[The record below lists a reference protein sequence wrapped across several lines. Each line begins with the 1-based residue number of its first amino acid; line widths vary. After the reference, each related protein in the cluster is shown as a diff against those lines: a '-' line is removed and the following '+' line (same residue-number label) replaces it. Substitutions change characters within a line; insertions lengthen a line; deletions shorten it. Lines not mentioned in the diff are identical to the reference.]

1 MSEQLRSITIKTG
14 IVRRLAKELNM
25 YRDEE
30 KKEKEKV
37 QKMKESG
44 ADPYDIKYA
53 VGAESIM
60 NESSA
65 MVPDTEQRLK
75 VAIKDL
81 TSCLEENQSLEKTDE
96 FQAATEILENATSI
110 Q

>member
-25 YRDEE
+25 YREEE

-37 QKMKESG
+37 QKMKESE

-53 VGAESIM
+53 VGAVGCLTKTTKLSIT
-60 NESSA
+60 N
-65 MVPDTEQRLK
+65 
-75 VAIKDL
+75 
-81 TSCLEENQSLEKTDE
+81 
-96 FQAATEILENATSI
+96 
-110 Q
+110 

>member
-25 YRDEE
+25 YREEE

-37 QKMKESG
+37 QKMKESE
-44 ADPYDIKYA
+44 ADPYDIKY
-53 VGAESIM
+53 AESIM